1 MFLDSLVE
9 DAGWRAKYARDK
21 SGTVIPFEILE
32 EEIRATHPFAVFQL
46 RAMIAVSYFEKALYE
61 LPDDE
66 VTKENVLKLANKIEE
81 EIQGGKGARPS
92 KFSSNVFVYPG
103 MF

>member
-21 SGTVIPFEILE
+21 SGTVIPFDILE

-61 LPDDE
+61 LPEDE
-66 VTKENVLKLANKIEE
+66 VTKENVLELANKIEE
-81 EIQGGKGARPS
+81 EIQGGKGSRPS
-92 KFSSNVFVYPG
+92 KFS
-103 MF
+103 